1 MSYGGFRGVLTNQ
14 AERKEISQPLSDIEF
29 ARRRMKMRFLSLVFA
44 FLCTVTTIRAADP
57 VPSKVTGEVL
67 LPAGLA
73 SFEKLRLEVTLW
85 EYDPRLADASAT
97 RFDEVVVKDY
107 AHTKGK
113 ETRTAFTLG
122 ENVNDGQTNRGK
134 AYYLT
139 VFVTQGG
146 KRTHIGEKD
155 AKPGL
160 CEVLTDGRPNEVTLT
175 IRAVAE
181 KQPVRRSKEWSG
193 SVEDEKLAK
202 DAPACITSAKAL
214 EKLWT
219 GWKLTDK
226 MPDIDFKK
234 ELVVVSTTT
243 GSRLRLALALND
255 KGDLQVRG
263 IATLDF
269 RPGFRYVLATVSNE
283 GVKTVNGKGLPKE

>member
-1 MSYGGFRGVLTNQ
+1 MRL
-14 AERKEISQPLSDIEF
+14 LSP
-29 ARRRMKMRFLSLVFA
+29 VFV
-44 FLCTVTTIRAADP
+44 FLCVVTTVRAADP

-67 LPAGLA
+67 LPAELA
-73 SFEKLRLEVTLW
+73 SFEKLRLELTLW

-97 RFDEVVVKDY
+97 CFDEVVVKDY

-113 ETRTAFTLG
+113 DARTAFTLG
-122 ENVNDGQTNRGK
+122 EKVNGGQTNAGK

-139 VFVTQGG
+139 VFVTQEG
-146 KRTHIGEKD
+146 KRTHVGEKD
-155 AKPGL
+155 GKPGL
-160 CEVLTDGRPNEVTLT
+160 CMVLTEGSPNAVRLTL
-175 IRAVAE
+175 RAVAE

-193 SVEDEKLAK
+193 SVQDEKLAK
-202 DAPACITSAKAL
+202 DAPTCVTSARAL
-214 EKLWT
+214 EQLWKD
-219 GWKLTDK
+219 WKRTDK
-226 MPDIDFKK
+226 MPEIDFTK

-243 GSRLRLALALND
+243 GSRLRLALTLDD

-269 RPGFRYVLATVSNE
+269 RPGFRYVLATVRNE

>member
-1 MSYGGFRGVLTNQ
+1 VLTNE
-14 AERKEISQPLSDIEF
+14 AERKEISQPLTDTEF
-29 ARRRMKMRFLSLVFA
+29 ARRRTKMRFLSLVFA
-44 FLCTVTTIRAADP
+44 FLCAVTTIRAAEP

-73 SFEKLRLEVTLW
+73 SFEKHRLEVTLW

-113 ETRTAFTLG
+113 ETQTAFTLG
-122 ENVNDGQTNRGK
+122 EKVNGGLTNAGK
-134 AYYLT
+134 AYYLA
-139 VFVTQGG
+139 VFVAQGG

-155 AKPGL
+155 GKPGL
-160 CEVLTDGRPNEVTLT
+160 CTVLTDRNPNEVTLT
-175 IRAVAE
+175 LRPVRE
-181 KQPVRRSKEWSG
+181 KQPVNRSKEWSG
-193 SVEDEKLAK
+193 SVRDEKLAK

-214 EKLWT
+214 EKLWRD
-219 GWKLTDK
+219 WNLTDK
-226 MPDIDFKK
+226 MPDIDFTK

-243 GSRLRLALALND
+243 GSRLRLALALDD

-263 IATLDF
+263 MATLDF

-283 GVKTVNGKGLPKE
+283 GVKTVNGKRLPKE

>member
-1 MSYGGFRGVLTNQ
+1 MVQ
-14 AERKEISQPLSDIEF
+14 
-29 ARRRMKMRFLSLVFA
+29 
-44 FLCTVTTIRAADP
+44 
-57 VPSKVTGEVL
+57 GEVL

-113 ETRTAFTLG
+113 DTRTAFTLG
-122 ENVNDGQTNRGK
+122 EKVNGGKTNAGK

-139 VFVTQGG
+139 VFVTQRG

-155 AKPGL
+155 GKPGL
-160 CEVLTDGRPNEVTLT
+160 CMVLTDGNPNEVTLT
-175 IRAVAE
+175 LRAVAE

-202 DAPACITSAKAL
+202 DAPACITTAKAL
-214 EKLWT
+214 EKLWED
-219 GWKLTDK
+219 WKLTDK
-226 MPDIDFKK
+226 LPDIDFTK
-234 ELVVVSTTT
+234 ELVVVSTAR
-243 GSRLRLALALND
+243 GSRLPRSP
-255 KGDLQVRG
+255 RPSS
-263 IATLDF
+263 TF
-269 RPGFRYVLATVSNE
+269 RTSSSPGTQGTVGS
-283 GVKTVNGKGLPKE
+283 GLRRAGLPLAGLAHGRGLAHHLVGQLDHAPVGLSHLRYA

>member
-1 MSYGGFRGVLTNQ
+1 
-14 AERKEISQPLSDIEF
+14 
-29 ARRRMKMRFLSLVFA
+29 MRFLTLVFA
-44 FLCTVTTIRAADP
+44 FLYVVTTIRAADP
-57 VPSKVTGEVL
+57 VSSKVTGEVL
-67 LPAGLA
+67 LPSRLA

-113 ETRTAFTLG
+113 DTRTAFTLG
-122 ENVNDGQTNRGK
+122 EKVNGGKTNAGK

-139 VFVTQGG
+139 VFITQGG

-155 AKPGL
+155 GKPGL
-160 CEVLTDGRPNEVTLT
+160 CMVLTDGSPNEVTLT
-175 IRAVAE
+175 LRAVAE

-202 DAPACITSAKAL
+202 DTPACITSAKAL
-214 EKLWT
+214 EKLWKD
-219 GWKLTDK
+219 WKLTDK
-226 MPDIDFKK
+226 MPGIDFTK

-243 GSRLRLALALND
+243 GSRLRLALTLDD

-263 IATLDF
+263 MATLDF
-269 RPGFRYVLATVSNE
+269 RPGFRYALATVSNE
-283 GVKTVNGKGLPKE
+283 GVKTVNGKELPKQ